1 MIHAALRYGKK
12 ALKRT
17 LKGCGLATP
26 LRAIQRRVMHAWQ
39 MDSPPSL
46 DPQFDRTRVSIAVQ
60 AEMTR
65 AAIARETDLIHAVVR
80 MQAASMAA
88 ALAEQ
93 SDQTRS
99 LVFDLIQGYHSD
111 YNFAAGSTGHDVGD
125 SELDAS
131 GFLDALRQ
139 KLQAPLT
146 AAEIIGAFK
155 IICAQLP
162 QPEKVRELLQAHRRD
177 SFEPAAVFSKI
188 FELTQESRDRIS
200 SSGHGSLETQF
211 RLGCSDNAAKRRTA

>member
-12 ALKRT
+12 ALKRA
-17 LKGCGLATP
+17 LKCCGLAAP
-26 LRAIQRRVMHAWQ
+26 LRAIQRRVIHAWQ
-39 MDSPPSL
+39 MKSPPSL
-46 DPQFDRTRVSIAVQ
+46 DPQFDRTRISIAVQ

-65 AAIARETDLIHAVVR
+65 AAIARETDLIQAVVR
-80 MQAASMAA
+80 MQVASMAA

-99 LVFDLIQGYHSD
+99 LVFDLIQGDHSE
-111 YNFAAGSTGHDVGD
+111 YGFATGSTGHDVGE
-125 SELDAS
+125 SEPDPS

-177 SFEPAAVFSKI
+177 SFEPTAVLSKI
-188 FELTQESRDRIS
+188 IELTPESRDRIN
-200 SSGHGSLETQF
+200 SSGHGCLETQF
-211 RLGCSDNAAKRRTA
+211 RVGCNDNAAKRRTA